1 MNKKQAD
8 LQKNKFTRSRSSKQN
23 LKKSK
28 RTESSKRWISRQLND
43 PYVSEAQKRGYRSRS
58 AFKLLQINEK
68 FNLFKSGMVII
79 DLGCAPGGWLQVI
92 TEIINKNKKGQ
103 LIGIDL
109 LDTDILPYVEILKG
123 DINDENILFQ
133 INKILNGKKV
143 NGVVSDMAADTTGH
157 KSTDHLRTTMLLES
171 AIDIAIDFLDEDGFF
186 LGKCF
191 MGGAEASILE
201 TLNNSFKV
209 VKHVKPDASR
219 KESVE
224 SYVVAMHYKNKTA
237 KQII

>member
-1 MNKKQAD
+1 MNKKKVD
-8 LQKNKFTRSRSSKQN
+8 LQKNKFASSRSSKQK

-68 FNLFKSGMVII
+68 FNLFKSGMAII

-92 TEIINKNKKGQ
+92 TEIINKNRKGQ

-109 LDTDILPYVEILKG
+109 LDTDILPNVEILKG
-123 DINDENILFQ
+123 DINDENILSQ

-157 KSTDHLRTTMLLES
+157 RPTDHLRTTMLLES
-171 AIDIAIDFLDEDGFF
+171 AIDIAKDFLDENGLF

-191 MGGAEASILE
+191 KGGAEARVLE
-201 TLNNSFKV
+201 TLNKSFKV

-224 SYVVAMHYKNKTA
+224 SYVLAMHYKNKT
-237 KQII
+237 

>member
-1 MNKKQAD
+1 MNKKKVD
-8 LQKNKFTRSRSSKQN
+8 LQKNKFASSRSSKQK

-92 TEIINKNKKGQ
+92 SEIINKNKKGI

-109 LDTDILPYVEILKG
+109 LDTDILPNVEILKG
-123 DINDENILFQ
+123 DINDENILSQ

-157 KSTDHLRTTMLLES
+157 RPTDHLRTTMLLES
-171 AIDIAIDFLDEDGFF
+171 AIDIAKDFLDEDGFF
-186 LGKCF
+186 LGQKIF
-191 MGGAEASILE
+191 LE
-201 TLNNSFKV
+201 SL
-209 VKHVKPDASR
+209 
-219 KESVE
+219 
-224 SYVVAMHYKNKTA
+224 
-237 KQII
+237 

>member
-1 MNKKQAD
+1 MNKKKVD
-8 LQKNKFTRSRSSKQN
+8 LQKNKFASSRSSKQK

-109 LDTDILPYVEILKG
+109 LDTDILPNVEILKG
-123 DINDENILFQ
+123 DINDENIISQ
-133 INKILNGKKV
+133 INKILNSKKV

-157 KSTDHLRTTMLLES
+157 KPTDHLRTTMLLES
-171 AIDIAIDFLDEDGFF
+171 AIDIAKDFLDEGGFF

-191 MGGAEASILE
+191 KGGAEATILNI
-201 TLNNSFKV
+201 LNKSFKV

-224 SYVVAMHYKNKTA
+224 SYVLAMHYKF
-237 KQII
+237 

>member
-1 MNKKQAD
+1 MNKKKVD
-8 LQKNKFTRSRSSKQN
+8 LQKNKFASSRSSKQK

-92 TEIINKNKKGQ
+92 TEIINKNRKGQ

-109 LDTDILPYVEILKG
+109 LDTDILPNVEILKG
-123 DINDENILFQ
+123 DINDENILSQ

-157 KSTDHLRTTMLLES
+157 RTTDHLRTTMLLES
-171 AIDIAIDFLDEDGFF
+171 AIDIAKDFLDEGGFF

-191 MGGAEASILE
+191 KGGAESSVLE
-201 TLNNSFKV
+201 NLKKSFKV

-224 SYVVAMHYKNKTA
+224 SYVLAMHHKNKT
-237 KQII
+237 

>member
-1 MNKKQAD
+1 MNKKKVD
-8 LQKNKFTRSRSSKQN
+8 LQKNKFASSRSSKQK

-92 TEIINKNKKGQ
+92 TEIINKNRKGQ

-109 LDTDILPYVEILKG
+109 LDTDILPNVEILKG
-123 DINDENILFQ
+123 DINDENILSQ

-157 KSTDHLRTTMLLES
+157 RPTDHLRTTMLLES
-171 AIDIAIDFLDEDGFF
+171 AIDIAKDFLDEDGFF

-191 MGGAEASILE
+191 KGGAEASILK
-201 TLNNSFKV
+201 TLNKSFKV

-224 SYVVAMHYKNKTA
+224 SYVLAMHYKNKT
-237 KQII
+237 

>member
-1 MNKKQAD
+1 MNKKKVD
-8 LQKNKFTRSRSSKQN
+8 LQKNKFASCRSSKQK

-43 PYVSEAQKRGYRSRS
+43 PYVSEAKKRGYRSRS

-92 TEIINKNKKGQ
+92 TDIINKNKKGQ

-109 LDTDILPYVEILKG
+109 LDTDILPNVEILKG
-123 DINDENILFQ
+123 DINDENILSQ
-133 INKILNGKKV
+133 INKILNGNKV

-157 KSTDHLRTTMLLES
+157 RPTDHLRTTMLLES
-171 AIDIAIDFLDEDGFF
+171 AIDIAKDFLDENGFF

-191 MGGAEASILE
+191 KGGAEASVLE
-201 TLNNSFKV
+201 PLNKSFKV

-224 SYVVAMHYKNKTA
+224 SYVLAMHYKNKT
-237 KQII
+237 

>member
-1 MNKKQAD
+1 MNKKKVD
-8 LQKNKFTRSRSSKQN
+8 LQKNKFASSRSSKQK

-92 TEIINKNKKGQ
+92 TDIINKNKKGQ

-109 LDTDILPYVEILKG
+109 LDTDILPNVEILKG
-123 DINDENILFQ
+123 DINDENILSQ

-157 KSTDHLRTTMLLES
+157 RPTDHLRTTMLLES
-171 AIDIAIDFLDEDGFF
+171 AIDIAKYFLDEDGFF

-191 MGGAEASILE
+191 KGGAEASVLEIL
-201 TLNNSFKV
+201 NKSFKV

-224 SYVVAMHYKNKTA
+224 SYVLAMHYKNKT
-237 KQII
+237 

>member
-1 MNKKQAD
+1 MNKKKVD
-8 LQKNKFTRSRSSKQN
+8 LQKNKFASSRSSKQK

-109 LDTDILPYVEILKG
+109 LDTDILPNVEILKG
-123 DINDENILFQ
+123 DINDENILSQ
-133 INKILNGKKV
+133 MNKILNGKKV

-157 KSTDHLRTTMLLES
+157 RPTDHLRTTMLLES
-171 AIDIAIDFLDEDGFF
+171 AIDIAKDFLDEDGFF
-186 LGKCF
+186 L
-191 MGGAEASILE
+191 ENVLR
-201 TLNNSFKV
+201 V
-209 VKHVKPDASR
+209 VQRQVS
-219 KESVE
+219 
-224 SYVVAMHYKNKTA
+224 
-237 KQII
+237 

>member
-1 MNKKQAD
+1 MNKKKVD
-8 LQKNKFTRSRSSKQN
+8 LQKNKFASSRSSKQK

-92 TEIINKNKKGQ
+92 TDIINKNKKGQ

-109 LDTDILPYVEILKG
+109 LDTDILPNVEILKG
-123 DINDENILFQ
+123 DINDENILSQ

-157 KSTDHLRTTMLLES
+157 RPTDHLRTTMLLES
-171 AIDIAIDFLDEDGFF
+171 AIDIAKDFLDEDGFF

-191 MGGAEASILE
+191 KGGAESNILE
-201 TLNNSFKV
+201 TLNKSFKV

-224 SYVVAMHYKNKTA
+224 SYVLAIHYKNKT
-237 KQII
+237 

>member
-1 MNKKQAD
+1 MNKKKVD
-8 LQKNKFTRSRSSKQN
+8 LQKNKFASSRSSKQK

-92 TEIINKNKKGQ
+92 TDIINKNKKGQ

-109 LDTDILPYVEILKG
+109 LDTDILPNVEILKG
-123 DINDENILFQ
+123 DINDENILSQ

-157 KSTDHLRTTMLLES
+157 RPTDHLRTTMLLES
-171 AIDIAIDFLDEDGFF
+171 AIDIAKDFLDEDGFF

-191 MGGAEASILE
+191 KGGAEAVSYTHLTLPTIL
-201 TLNNSFKV
+201 LV
-209 VKHVKPDASR
+209 
-219 KESVE
+219 
-224 SYVVAMHYKNKTA
+224 
-237 KQII
+237 

>member
-1 MNKKQAD
+1 MNKKKVD
-8 LQKNKFTRSRSSKQN
+8 LQKNKFASSRSSKQK

-92 TEIINKNKKGQ
+92 TDIINKNKKGQ

-109 LDTDILPYVEILKG
+109 LDTDILPNVEILKG
-123 DINDENILFQ
+123 DINDENILSQ

-157 KSTDHLRTTMLLES
+157 RPTDHLRTTMLLES
-171 AIDIAIDFLDEDGFF
+171 AIDIAKDFLDEDGFF
-186 LGKCF
+186 LGKWF
-191 MGGAEASILE
+191 KGGAEASVLE
-201 TLNNSFKV
+201 TLNKSFKV

-224 SYVVAMHYKNKTA
+224 SYVLAMHYKNKT
-237 KQII
+237 

>member
-1 MNKKQAD
+1 MNKKKVD
-8 LQKNKFTRSRSSKQN
+8 LQKNKFASSRSSKQK

-92 TEIINKNKKGQ
+92 SEIINKNRKGQ

-109 LDTDILPYVEILKG
+109 LDTDILPNVEILKG
-123 DINDENILFQ
+123 DINDENILSQ

-157 KSTDHLRTTMLLES
+157 RPTDHLRTTMLLES
-171 AIDIAIDFLDEDGFF
+171 AIDIAKDFLDEDGFF

-191 MGGAEASILE
+191 KGGAEASVLEIL
-201 TLNNSFKV
+201 NKSFKV

-224 SYVVAMHYKNKTA
+224 SYVLAMHYRNKT
-237 KQII
+237 

>member
-1 MNKKQAD
+1 MNKKKVD
-8 LQKNKFTRSRSSKQN
+8 LQKNKFASSRSSKQK

-109 LDTDILPYVEILKG
+109 LDTDILPNVEILKG
-123 DINDENILFQ
+123 DINDENILSQ

-157 KSTDHLRTTMLLES
+157 RPTDHLRTTMLLES
-171 AIDIAIDFLDEDGFF
+171 AIDIAKDFLDEDGFF

-191 MGGAEASILE
+191 KGGAEASVLEIL
-201 TLNNSFKV
+201 NKSFKV

-224 SYVVAMHYKNKTA
+224 SYVLAMHYKNKT
-237 KQII
+237 

>member
-1 MNKKQAD
+1 MNKKKVD
-8 LQKNKFTRSRSSKQN
+8 LQKNKFASSRSSKQK

-103 LIGIDL
+103 IIGIDL
-109 LDTDILPYVEILKG
+109 LDTDILPNVEILKG
-123 DINDENILFQ
+123 DINDENILSQ

-157 KSTDHLRTTMLLES
+157 RPTDHLRTTMLLES
-171 AIDIAIDFLDEDGFF
+171 AIDIAKDFLDEDGFF

-191 MGGAEASILE
+191 KGGTEASVLK
-201 TLNNSFKV
+201 TLNKSFKV

-224 SYVVAMHYKNKTA
+224 SYVLAMQYKNKT
-237 KQII
+237 

>member
-1 MNKKQAD
+1 MNKKKVD
-8 LQKNKFTRSRSSKQN
+8 LQKNKFASSRSSKQK

-92 TEIINKNKKGQ
+92 TDIINKNKKGQ

-109 LDTDILPYVEILKG
+109 LDTDILPNVEILKG
-123 DINDENILFQ
+123 DINDGNILSQ

-157 KSTDHLRTTMLLES
+157 RPTDHLRTTMLLES
-171 AIDIAIDFLDEDGFF
+171 AIDIAKDFLDEDGFF

-191 MGGAEASILE
+191 KGGAEASVLEIL
-201 TLNNSFKV
+201 NKSFKV

-224 SYVVAMHYKNKTA
+224 SYVLAMHYKNKT
-237 KQII
+237 